1 MSDLGY
7 SNNAQSSLNIC
18 FNTLENFTNTL
29 TNAIHTS
36 YPRYEEIGL
45 HDSEG
50 YTQLNTNVLQIENE
64 YYSSIRPKRTTLSGE
79 KPTAALNERGVEY
92 VEVRCL
98 DLNPYLPLGI
108 DETQIAFVD
117 AFLLF
122 CLLEDSPVLSAEAC
136 EELEGNF
143 SSVTTDGRRP
153 NLTLKRLDEE
163 ISLTSWAT
171 EILSRIND
179 YAALL
184 DNTENTTLHQESIAL
199 QQAKVDDASLCPS
212 ARILEDMRTEQQS
225 WLELAGSLS
234 NQHKHTLTAAT
245 DMAAIQ
251 HEFERLAAQSHDNAE
266 QIKQGDTVSFDKFLS
281 DYVS

>member
-1 MSDLGY
+1 
-7 SNNAQSSLNIC
+7 
-18 FNTLENFTNTL
+18 
-29 TNAIHTS
+29 
-36 YPRYEEIGL
+36 
-45 HDSEG
+45 
-50 YTQLNTNVLQIENE
+50 
-64 YYSSIRPKRTTLSGE
+64 
-79 KPTAALNERGVEY
+79 
-92 VEVRCL
+92 
-98 DLNPYLPLGI
+98 
-108 DETQIAFVD
+108 
-117 AFLLF
+117 
-122 CLLEDSPVLSAEAC
+122 
-136 EELEGNF
+136 
-143 SSVTTDGRRP
+143 
-153 NLTLKRLDEE
+153 
-163 ISLTSWAT
+163 
-171 EILSRIND
+171 
-179 YAALL
+179 